1 MDQLKLLGVALGL
14 ACLAGVN
21 LYLTV
26 FVTGLAIHQH
36 WIVLAPAYQSLSI
49 LGDPLILW
57 ISGTLY
63 VLEFFADKVPW
74 VDSAWDTVHTVIRP
88 IGGAL
93 LAIRVLGQTSPA
105 FDVVVALAAG
115 GASLV
120 THSAKASTRLVTN
133 ASPEPFSNIG
143 LSLFEDVAV
152 VGGLALIHFNP
163 ALALGVFVLIL
174 SIILYFAPK
183 IFRAVRVR
191 LWLVWKKLN
200 GPADSDAT
208 STLPTVLPS
217 RYAFA
222 FTRENLLGETVAWA
236 VPCISKRTR
245 GVPPNSSGLLVATNE
260 DSAKLIFIARKGWGA
275 RAQTISLDGCVAAR
289 APKFLSE
296 NLDISPG
303 NGKGAHYLFVFERG
317 HGARVQQIVEFLTN
331 RRRSPPVAVVEPASS
346 PPHEPISA

>member
-26 FVTGLAIHQH
+26 FVTGLAINQH
-36 WIVLAPAYQSLSI
+36 WIVLAPAYQSLAI

-74 VDSAWDTVHTVIRP
+74 VDSAWDTVHTIIRP

-143 LSLFEDVAV
+143 LSLLEDAAV
-152 VGGLALIHFNP
+152 IGGLALIHFNP
-163 ALALGVFVLIL
+163 VLALGIFVLVL
-174 SIILYFAPK
+174 SIILYFAPR
-183 IFRAVRVR
+183 IFRAVRVK
-191 LWLVWKKLN
+191 LWLIWKKLN
-200 GPADSDAT
+200 GPADGDAAP
-208 STLPTVLPS
+208 SLPSSLSS
-217 RYAFA
+217 RYASA
-222 FTRENLLGETVAWA
+222 FTRENLLGETIAWA
-236 VPCISKRTR
+236 VPCIAKKVR
-245 GVPPNSSGLLVATNE
+245 GLPANSSGMLVATNE
-260 DSAKLIFIARKGWGA
+260 DPTKLLFLARKGWRA
-275 RAQTISLDGCVAAR
+275 RAQTVSLDGAAVSR
-289 APKFLSE
+289 EPKFLSE
-296 NLDISPG
+296 NLLIAPEA
-303 NGKGAHYLFVFERG
+303 GKGASYLFIFERG
-317 HGARVQQIVEFLTN
+317 RGTRVQQIVEFVNSRL
-331 RRRSPPVAVVEPASS
+331 SAPAPVAEPN
-346 PPHEPISA
+346 EPIRA

>member
-1 MDQLKLLGVALGL
+1 LLGVALGL

-36 WIVLAPAYQSLSI
+36 WIVLAPAYQSLAI

-74 VDSAWDTVHTVIRP
+74 VDSAWDTVHTIIRP

-93 LAIRVLGQTSPA
+93 LAIRVLGQPSPA
-105 FDVVVALAAG
+105 FDVIVALVAG

-163 ALALGVFVLIL
+163 ALALGIFVVLL

-183 IFRAVRVR
+183 IFRAVRVK
-191 LWLVWKKLN
+191 LWLAWKKLN
-200 GPADSDAT
+200 GPADRETS
-208 STLPTVLPS
+208 STLPSTLPS

-222 FTRENLLGETVAWA
+222 FTRENLLNETVAWA
-236 VPCISKRTR
+236 VPCISKRVQ
-245 GVPPNSSGLLVATNE
+245 GVPANSSGLLVATNE
-260 DSAKLIFIARKGWGA
+260 DPAKLIFIARKGWGA
-275 RAQTISLDGCVAAR
+275 RAQTINVDGCVAAR
-289 APKFLSE
+289 EPKFLSE
-296 NLDISPG
+296 NLEISAEA
-303 NGKGAHYLFVFERG
+303 GKGASYLFIFERG
-317 HGARVQQIVEFLTN
+317 RGPRVQQIVEFLNN
-331 RRRSPPVAVVEPASS
+331 RRRAPAPPTVVEMVTPT
-346 PPHEPISA
+346 

>member
-1 MDQLKLLGVALGL
+1 VDQLKLLGVALGL

-36 WIVLAPAYQSLSI
+36 WIVLAPAYQSLAI

-74 VDSAWDTVHTVIRP
+74 IDSAWDTVHTIIRP

-93 LAIRVLGQTSPA
+93 LAIRVLGQPSPA
-105 FDVVVALAAG
+105 FDVIVALVAG

-120 THSAKASTRLVTN
+120 AHSAKASTRLVTN

-143 LSLFEDVAV
+143 LSLLEDVAV

-163 ALALGVFVLIL
+163 ALALGIFVFLL

-183 IFRAVRVR
+183 IFRAVRVK
-191 LWLVWKKLN
+191 LWLAWKKLN
-200 GPADSDAT
+200 GPADRETT
-208 STLPTVLPS
+208 STLPTTLSS

-222 FTRENLLGETVAWA
+222 FTRENLLGETVTWA
-236 VPCISKRTR
+236 VPCISKRVQ
-245 GVPPNSSGLLVATNE
+245 GVPANSCGLLVATNE
-260 DSAKLIFIARKGWGA
+260 DPAKLIFIARKGWGA
-275 RAQTISLDGCVAAR
+275 RAQTISVDGCVAAR
-289 APKFLSE
+289 EPKFLSE
-296 NLDISPG
+296 NLEISSET
-303 NGKGAHYLFVFERG
+303 GKGASYQFIFERG
-317 HGARVQQIVEFLTN
+317 RGTRVQQIVEFLNN
-331 RRRSPPVAVVEPASS
+331 RHRAPAPPKVVEMVTPT
-346 PPHEPISA
+346 

>member
-1 MDQLKLLGVALGL
+1 MLGVALGL

-36 WIVLAPAYQSLSI
+36 WIVLAPAYQSLAI

-74 VDSAWDTVHTVIRP
+74 VDSAWDTVHTIIRP

-105 FDVVVALAAG
+105 FDVVVALVAG

-163 ALALGVFVLIL
+163 ALALGVFVLLL

-183 IFRAVRVR
+183 IFRAVRVK
-191 LWLVWKKLN
+191 LWLIWKKLN
-200 GPADSDAT
+200 GPADREAT
-208 STLPTVLPS
+208 STLPTALPS
-217 RYAFA
+217 RYAFRLHKGK
-222 FTRENLLGETVAWA
+222 FVRRNCRLGRALHQQA
-236 VPCISKRTR
+236 CAGCAGKFIRSAR
-245 GVPPNSSGLLVATNE
+245 GDERRSGQTY
-260 DSAKLIFIARKGWGA
+260 FH
-275 RAQTISLDGCVAAR
+275 RAQRLGCAGANDQCRRLCGGAGAKVPFRKPGYLAEATAKAR
-289 APKFLSE
+289 T
-296 NLDISPG
+296 
-303 NGKGAHYLFVFERG
+303 YLFVFERG
-317 HGARVQQIVEFLTN
+317 RGARVQQIVEFLNN
-331 RRRSPPVAVVEPASS
+331 RLVNPVADRRPAA
-346 PPHEPISA
+346 EPISA

>member
-1 MDQLKLLGVALGL
+1 VDQLKLLGVALGL

-36 WIVLAPAYQSLSI
+36 WIVLAPAYQSLAI

-74 VDSAWDTVHTVIRP
+74 VDSAWDTVHTIIRP

-143 LSLFEDVAV
+143 LSLLEDVAV
-152 VGGLALIHFNP
+152 VGGLALIHSNP
-163 ALALGVFVLIL
+163 ALALGVFVLLL
-174 SIILYFAPK
+174 SIILYFAPR
-183 IFRAVRVR
+183 IFRAVRLK
-191 LWLVWKKLN
+191 LWLIWKKLN
-200 GPADSDAT
+200 GPADGGAVLN
-208 STLPTVLPS
+208 LPTSLPS
-217 RYAFA
+217 RYASAFA
-222 FTRENLLGETVAWA
+222 RENLLGETIAWA
-236 VPCISKRTR
+236 VPCIAKKVR
-245 GVPPNSSGLLVATNE
+245 GVPANSSGLLVATNE
-260 DSAKLIFIARKGWGA
+260 DPAKLLFLARKGWGA
-275 RAQTISLDGCVAAR
+275 RGQTISLDGTVASR
-289 APKFLSE
+289 EPKFLSE
-296 NLDISPG
+296 NLLITPEA
-303 NGKGAHYLFVFERG
+303 GKGASYLFVFERG
-317 HGARVQQIVEFLTN
+317 SGARVQQIAEFVNN
-331 RRRSPPVAVVEPASS
+331 RLSAPALD
-346 PPHEPISA
+346 EVRQA